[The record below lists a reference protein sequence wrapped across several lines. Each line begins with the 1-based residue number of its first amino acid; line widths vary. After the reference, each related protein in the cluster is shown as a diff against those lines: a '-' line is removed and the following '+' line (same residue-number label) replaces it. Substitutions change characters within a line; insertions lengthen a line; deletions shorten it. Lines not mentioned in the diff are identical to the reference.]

1 MDVRLLFRL
10 TLALVLGTLAALM
23 VALLI
28 GLSAS
33 SVNATVVLRTLFSV
47 AVIVLIMRIL
57 VRKAYD
63 GPRLPLTI
71 AASGVLSY
79 ALAPAAWSGR
89 ALAGQLF
96 ADPGPVTYGIDL
108 VLWVAVVVLAG
119 RSVTPRPAP
128 TAQLPYQVG

>member
-1 MDVRLLFRL
+1 MDVRLLLRL
-10 TLALVLGTLAALM
+10 TLALVVGTLAALM

-47 AVIVLIMRIL
+47 AVIVLVTRIV

-71 AASGVLSY
+71 AAAGVLSY
-79 ALAPAAWSGR
+79 ALAPAAWAGR

-108 VLWVAVVVLAG
+108 VLWVAVVILAG
-119 RSVTPRPAP
+119 RSVTPQPALS
-128 TAQLPYQVG
+128 AQLPYQVG